1 MPGRCSQRERG
12 KGRSGGTALIHR
24 LLPLPWID
32 GEGEAPQVWDGGP
45 WPSRAG
51 ERRDAILPL
60 AAPSEAGGGGGAPAA
75 WAQQSFLQLPQYSLL
90 NLLLGFPVFVGFRT
104 FKKGK

>member
-12 KGRSGGTALIHR
+12 KERSGGTALIHR

-45 WPSRAG
+45 WSSSAG

-75 WAQQSFLQLPQYSLL
+75 WAQQSYP
-90 NLLLGFPVFVGFRT
+90 
-104 FKKGK
+104 